1 MCRHAILF
9 SFGFC
14 VLAAVV
20 VPTGSAHGQGFVPRG
35 ANAARATRDYILN
48 RPTVSPYL
56 NLTRRET
63 EFSSPNYQT
72 LVRPALEQRDYDAQ
86 QSASVRRLQSQVVN
100 LQGQMA
106 LSQQRQRGQFSSGH
120 PTRFFTYLHY
130 YPQLN
135 RR

>member
-1 MCRHAILF
+1 MSRRTILF
-9 SFGFC
+9 SFSVC
-14 VLAAVV
+14 LLASISIDAK
-20 VPTGSAHGQGFVPRG
+20 SAWAQGFVPRG
-35 ANAARATRDYILN
+35 ASETRATRDYILN

-72 LVRPALEQRDYDAQ
+72 LVRPALEQRERESQ
-86 QSASVRRLQSQVVN
+86 QSSAMRQLQSQVVN
-100 LQGQMA
+100 MQGQMA